1 MSSHNWLYHQLRG
14 WCIAAKS
21 LIFSLACF
29 LEVTGYQ
36 GVSLCKSERP
46 SSLPAGVQQAYL
58 QSFYFK
64 TLSVSKSQT
73 IRNRLLNVFLLSIVL
88 NLISKN
94 RMCSRQPTFLYRV
107 LNSSRCFI
115 FSKFESKGFVTD
127 IVVYHLGILPKSS
140 ESPETETCVGGNFWL
155 MQI

>member
-1 MSSHNWLYHQLRG
+1 MHSSKEFNIFTSVFSRGNWVPRG
-14 WCIAAKS
+14 
-21 LIFSLACF
+21 
-29 LEVTGYQ
+29 Q
-36 GVSLCKSERP
+36 SLCKSGRP

-94 RMCSRQPTFLYRV
+94 RMCS
-107 LNSSRCFI
+107 
-115 FSKFESKGFVTD
+115 G
-127 IVVYHLGILPKSS
+127 
-140 ESPETETCVGGNFWL
+140 
-155 MQI
+155 